1 MGNVR
6 ERMTLY
12 KYFFVYLLLFGEGSC
27 LYIPKIKL
35 KTRKKTKTESKLNE
49 PTEGKNKHE
58 PK

>member
-1 MGNVR
+1 
-6 ERMTLY
+6 MTLY